1 MQISHLSSGLLPRV
15 RRVWTF
21 GSCWMRFGK
30 LYKLR
35 KIHTFPLMFHGDTQ
49 TTSLVFKRY
58 KNRPFRT
65 VQTIR
70 KKNGFYP
77 SN

>member
-1 MQISHLSSGLLPRV
+1 MTEKGEINKHFTTEVYCIFDAFADARYSIRGLIP
-15 RRVWTF
+15 
-21 GSCWMRFGK
+21 
-30 LYKLR
+30 
-35 KIHTFPLMFHGDTQ
+35 Q

-70 KKNGFYP
+70 KKDGFYP